1 MLALAIAMG
10 IGRFAFTPI
19 LPAMR
24 DAFGLSTATLGAL
37 ASVNYLG
44 YLVGA
49 VAAAAL
55 PPGRASGP
63 ALRGS
68 LLAVIVVTA
77 LMATTTSVPLW
88 LVLRFVAG
96 LASAG
101 VFVFGSAAVLGQI
114 ARDGR
119 LDLSGW
125 FFGGVGCGIATA
137 GLVVFALER
146 LQAGSDV
153 WRGEWLGI
161 AALAA
166 VLAIPCWVWLPRE
179 AIPAAPANAPR
190 ENGVREWRLLPLVL
204 LGAAYFLEGLGYI
217 VAGTFLVAIVGALPG
232 LADFGTGAW
241 ILVGLAAAPSANL
254 WTRVAARFGPPAALT
269 IVFVAQAAGLVLPVL
284 SGEAWAAATSAIL
297 FGSTFIGI
305 TALTVGEARRLVP
318 PPLATRSIAALTAVF
333 GLGQIVG
340 PLLAAAL
347 EETPGDF
354 DRALVVAAAAVLVG
368 GVLVLAS
375 GLAERRR

>member
-1 MLALAIAMG
+1 MG

-49 VAAAAL
+49 LVAAAL
-55 PPGRASGP
+55 PPGRASGL

-68 LLAVIVVTA
+68 VLTVIVVTA
-77 LMATTTSVPLW
+77 LMATTAAIPLW
-88 LVLRFVAG
+88 LILRFVAG
-96 LASAG
+96 VASAG
-101 VFVFGSAAVLGQI
+101 VFVFGSAAVLSQI
-114 ARDGR
+114 AGEGR

-125 FFGGVGCGIATA
+125 FFGGVGAGIATA
-137 GLVVFALER
+137 GVVVLVLER
-146 LQAGSDV
+146 LNDGPGA

-166 VLAIPCWVWLPRE
+166 ALAIPCLAWLPRE
-179 AIPAAPANAPR
+179 REVVLAARPIAPAPGER
-190 ENGVREWRLLPLVL
+190 RDWRLLPLVL
-204 LGAAYFLEGLGYI
+204 LGGAYFLEGLGYI

-232 LADFGTGAW
+232 LAEFGTGAW

-254 WTRVAARFGPPAALT
+254 WTRVAARVSPAAALL
-269 IVFVAQAAGLVLPVL
+269 VVYLAQALGLVLPVL

-318 PPLATRSIAALTAVF
+318 PPLATRSIASLTAVF
-333 GLGQIVG
+333 GLGQIIG

-347 EETPGDF
+347 EERPGDF
-354 DRALVVAAAAVLVG
+354 NRALVVASGAVLIG
-368 GVLVLAS
+368 GLLAVAS
-375 GLAERRR
+375 GLAERRHA